1 MNTMKKTIKEKDPQK
16 EFIIATNFLFAA
28 MIMFIIILTAHLA
41 VVINGAVNAVSNV
54 YGTASAAV
62 RADILDY
69 YSCRIVDIL
78 TVIAVAV
85 IGFEISRRFKRDKTP
100 FVPYIGKGLRI
111 MAGVMLGGYLIMCAF
126 HIVVPNIAG
135 AAPPN
140 EFHGY
145 INGTSMVL
153 VSILCMLS
161 YIFDY
166 GCKLQ
171 KESDETL

>member
-1 MNTMKKTIKEKDPQK
+1 MKKIIKEKDPLK
-16 EFIIATNFLFAA
+16 NFNTVANVLFAA

-41 VVINGAVNAVSNV
+41 VVINGAVTAANNV

-85 IGFEISRRFKRDKTP
+85 IGFEIFRRFRRDKTP

-111 MAGVMLGGYLIMCAF
+111 MAGVMFGGYIIIMCAF
-126 HIVVPNIAG
+126 HVIVPNIAG

-161 YIFDY
+161 CIFDY

>member
-1 MNTMKKTIKEKDPQK
+1 MNTLKEIIKEKDPQK
-16 EFIIATNFLFAA
+16 NFSTAANVLFAA
-28 MIMFIIILTAHLA
+28 MIMFIIILKAHLA
-41 VVINGAVNAVSNV
+41 VVINAAVTAANNV
-54 YGTASAAV
+54 YGTASAEI

-69 YSCRIVDIL
+69 YSCRTVDIL

-85 IGFEISRRFKRDKTP
+85 IGFEIFRRFRRDKTP
-100 FVPYIGKGLRI
+100 FVPYIAKGLQI
-111 MAGVMLGGYLIMCAF
+111 MACVMFVGYLIMCAI
-126 HIVVPNIAG
+126 HVAVPNIAG
-135 AAPPN
+135 ANPPN

-145 INGTSMVL
+145 INGTSMVI
-153 VSILCMLS
+153 VSILIMLS